1 MTTGT
6 IIVEDGSIVQ
16 NANSYATVEQAATY
30 CANVGYAIWATLAEG
45 LQEQFLI
52 QACQYMTGV
61 YRLRWLG
68 LRVQPAAIPN
78 PALQGTPG
86 SWLPGQSLDWPRIG
100 VILKDT
106 ASFFVD
112 QRLSYTFP
120 ANVVPQEV
128 VNANI
133 ELAWRAAVLA
143 PSNQSLWPDLDQRTL
158 LEKVGPIQV
167 NYDRMSPQYRRYR
180 QVDLMLNPYLDGTNG
195 LTTRINRIG

>member
-6 IIVEDGSIVQ
+6 LIVEDGTVVQ
-16 NANSYATVEQAATY
+16 NANSYATVAAALTY
-30 CANVGYAIWATLAEG
+30 CANMGWTWWAALTESQ
-45 LQEQFLI
+45 QEQFLQ

-61 YRLRWLG
+61 YRMRWLG

-78 PALQGTPG
+78 PALLGQPG
-86 SWLPGQSLDWPRIG
+86 AWLPGQSLDWPRIG

-120 ANVVPQEV
+120 ANLVPNEV
-128 VNANI
+128 VTANI
-133 ELAWRAAVLA
+133 ELAQRAAVLA
-143 PSNQSLWPDLDQRTL
+143 QTNQTLWPDLDQRTL

-180 QVDLMLNPYLDGTNG
+180 QIDLLLNPYLDGTNG
-195 LTTRINRIG
+195 LTTRINRI